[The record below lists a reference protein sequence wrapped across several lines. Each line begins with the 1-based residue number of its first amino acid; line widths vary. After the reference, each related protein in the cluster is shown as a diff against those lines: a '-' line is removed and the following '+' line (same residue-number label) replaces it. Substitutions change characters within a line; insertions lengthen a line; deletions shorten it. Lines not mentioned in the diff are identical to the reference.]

1 MGLFPIPVFQY
12 LWYYVYVNIALTAIS
27 AVTVLE
33 ESGFKIKEQWS
44 KLARYLGVSL
54 SEREKLIELAAR
66 TQDYLTVLEK
76 ALEWWISNQQPSW
89 EMLISSVE
97 KCSDTSTASNMKKQL
112 GLGMFIIY
120 FTQCINH

>member
-1 MGLFPIPVFQY
+1 MSIV
-12 LWYYVYVNIALTAIS
+12 LTAVS

-76 ALEWWISNQQPSW
+76 TLEWWISNQQSSW
-89 EMLISSVE
+89 KILISSVE
-97 KCSDTSTASNMKKQL
+97 KCSDSSTADNMSKQL
-112 GLGMFIIY
+112 GLGMFIVY
-120 FTQCINH
+120 FT